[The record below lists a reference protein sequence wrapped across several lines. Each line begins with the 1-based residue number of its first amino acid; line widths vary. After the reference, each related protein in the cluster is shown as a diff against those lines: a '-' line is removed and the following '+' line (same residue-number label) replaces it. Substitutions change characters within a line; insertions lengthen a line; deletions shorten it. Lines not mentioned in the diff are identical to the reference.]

1 MQTLI
6 KAEDKPLGV
15 IESLQ
20 QGFNFLNR
28 HLWLLFPPIFLYI
41 LLWFG
46 PRVTLKPLVQ
56 QLQGLLIN
64 QPEMPPELAPN
75 FEAAVESLQS
85 LGSSYNVLSLLAG
98 LLTGMPS
105 LLARFD
111 FQTVVSPMSNVIQ
124 LDDWQTAVLLVLL
137 LIPTGIL
144 FGSFW
149 LTMMVFAINEQP
161 VRSTAFVR
169 RWGWVWLNANLYF
182 FALLAAIVTFSLLFG
197 IVGAFTLLLGPIG
210 ALMINLFWIFFLG
223 FSVWLSIGLYF
234 VIISVAMDGVN
245 LARAI
250 WRSLNVVGRNAI
262 STLGFLILTF
272 VLMEGF
278 ARIWARL
285 SVQEWGVALGVFGN
299 AYLGVAITV
308 AAFLFYQ
315 SRYRHWRKTR
325 ALVILNQDQED
336 S

>member
-6 KAEDKPLGV
+6 EAEDKPLGV

-28 HLWLLFPPIFLYI
+28 HLWLLLPPILLDI

-46 PRVTLKPLVQ
+46 PRVTLAPLVQ
-56 QLQGLLIN
+56 QLQGLLTS
-64 QPEMPPELAPN
+64 QPDMPPEIASN

-85 LGSSYNVLSLLAG
+85 LGSSYNLLSLLAG

-111 FQTVVSPMSNVIQ
+111 FQTVVSPFSQVIQ
-124 LDDWQTAVLLVLL
+124 LSDWQSAILLTLL
-137 LIPTGIL
+137 FIPTGIL
-144 FGSFW
+144 IGSFW
-149 LTMMVFAINEQP
+149 LTMIVFALSEQP
-161 VRSTAFVR
+161 LRSAAFFR

-182 FALLAAIVTFSLLFG
+182 FALLAAIVTFSMLFG
-197 IVGAFTLLLGPIG
+197 IIGAFTLLLGSIG

-234 VIISVAMDGVN
+234 VMISVAMDGVN
-245 LARAI
+245 LARAV

-285 SVQEWGVALGVFGN
+285 SVQEWGVALGILGN

-315 SRYRHWRKTR
+315 SRYQHWRKTR
-325 ALVILNQDQED
+325 ALVILNQEE